1 MNDDMTLNPV
11 FLAVTLV
18 IFALILALDVL
29 PQFILIR
36 HRVWLSLVD
45 VGLHIP
51 LMPVMLFAGFTLE
64 WMILAYATS
73 VFTFTLA
80 HYIRYTLDTKRAKRE
95 EGKV

>member
-1 MNDDMTLNPV
+1 MNDMTLNPV

-29 PQFILIR
+29 PRFILIR

-73 VFTFTLA
+73 VFVFTIA
-80 HYIRYTLDTKRAKRE
+80 HYIRYTLDARRRAEE
-95 EGKV
+95 EGGV